1 MLASLLISGLLSVSS
16 LGAAHTEPLKLY
28 DTLPSPLARPL
39 HRTLGQGSS
48 SQRVKDAQAKLV
60 QLKMLPPQYADGFFN
75 LQTEQ
80 AVRALQKA
88 STRTEVDGRIGPTT
102 WRALRFQKPLIGRW
116 KDQPLRHAEVWLDR
130 QLLVLVSKG
139 EVVKVVQV
147 STGQPGLGTP
157 AGTWQVQS
165 QDADSY
171 SVQYD
176 APMPWASYYN
186 GGYAIHQSDSVPEYP
201 ASHGCTRV
209 PAAFAKDVF
218 QWLAIGTPVR
228 IFA

>member
-1 MLASLLISGLLSVSS
+1 M
-16 LGAAHTEPLKLY
+16 
-28 DTLPSPLARPL
+28 
-39 HRTLGQGSS
+39 
-48 SQRVKDAQAKLV
+48 
-60 QLKMLPPQYADGFFN
+60 
-75 LQTEQ
+75 
-80 AVRALQKA
+80 
-88 STRTEVDGRIGPTT
+88 
-102 WRALRFQKPLIGRW
+102 
-116 KDQPLRHAEVWLDR
+116 
-130 QLLVLVSKG
+130 LVLVSKG
-139 EVVKVVQV
+139 EVDKVVQV

-157 AGTWQVQS
+157 VGAWRVQR

-176 APMPWASYYN
+176 APMPWASYYD

-209 PAAFAKDVF
+209 PAVFAKDVF